1 MKLHRNLVFAVV
13 DALGFIFNEGEYADK
28 VVQKVLKYDKR
39 WGARDRGFIAET
51 TYDMVRWKRLYS
63 EIGEI
68 KAPYTRPKLFRMFAV
83 WAVLKGIKLPD
94 WKQIEPTPERRIKG
108 KFDEL
113 SKIRKYRESV
123 PDWLDLLGEK
133 ALGDALWTKELAA
146 LNEQASVILRTNT
159 LKTTKDKLRDNLT
172 ELGIYTDSIKG
183 HPQALKLEQR
193 ANVFTTEAFDSGW
206 FEVQDASSQLVAE
219 ALDVKPGQRVVDC
232 CAGAGGKTLHLA
244 ALMENKGQLIAMDI
258 YANKLKE
265 LQRRAKRAGAFNI
278 EPRHISSTKVI
289 KKLHEK
295 ADRVLIDAPCSGLGV
310 LRRNPDAK
318 WKLQESFLEK
328 ITQTQRDILQ
338 DYSKMVKDGG
348 KMVYATCSILP
359 QENSQQVAHFL
370 KSEAGAN
377 FTLTREQKVYAS
389 KSGFDGFYI
398 ALLEKK
404 VTTTQENTPKAKAV
418 QLEAKTTET
427 GTEVATVAVKKKT
440 TKPKA
445 AKAEATKATP
455 EKAASKTPKAKT
467 AETETE
473 VAAVGVKK
481 TTTNP
486 KAAKAEATKAAP
498 EKAASKTPKAKTT
511 TKAASKTA
519 EDKTP
524 KAKTTTKA
532 ASKTPK
538 AKTTTK
544 AASKTPKAKTT
555 AKASPKTAVKTTT
568 KAAPKTA
575 AKTTKSKVSE
585 EVVKKPV
592 TKVKKVTK
600 E

>member
-427 GTEVATVAVKKKT
+427 GTEVATVAVKKKI

-473 VAAVGVKK
+473 LAAVGVKK
-481 TTTNP
+481 TTTKP

-498 EKAASKTPKAKTT
+498 E
-511 TKAASKTA
+511 
-519 EDKTP
+519 
-524 KAKTTTKA
+524 KA

-585 EVVKKPV
+585 EVVKKPA